1 MWDLTR
7 VSLARRARRRWTA
20 RRAACDDASRRVAM
34 SPSAFPSLADASA
47 YAPTTF
53 AWTREATR
61 ANGGITTDRWLDVF
75 AKSTVEFVNRARDR
89 GVHRSDVRDVC
100 GVRGERGGW
109 VARACVR

>member
-1 MWDLTR
+1 MR
-7 VSLARRARRRWTA
+7 VLLARRTRRRWTTL
-20 RRAACDDASRRVAM
+20 RAACGCVASRAM

-75 AKSTVEFVNRARDR
+75 AKSTVEFVNRARESEEASGGDGSR
-89 GVHRSDVRDVC
+89 ARAFGRSEER
-100 GVRGERGGW
+100 RGGKE
-109 VARACVR
+109 CIE